1 MKPIVLD
8 PHFTPSWYAEL
19 WGVSADTVVRWFQV
33 RWFQDR
39 EGVLKLQ
46 PTTVR
51 GRRRR
56 VELRIPYSLAMA
68 VYSEKAR

>member
-19 WGVSADTVVRWFQV
+19 WGVSADTVV

>member
-19 WGVSADTVVRWFQV
+19 WGVSADTVVRWFQ
-33 RWFQDR
+33 DR

-56 VELRIPYSLAMA
+56 VERRIPYSLAMA